1 MVPYKPHNWLASVP
15 SGLYVGGEVPS
26 GWDLLTFCLIAE
38 VTTMPIYE
46 YKCPQCGHQFEKI
59 VRGEDQPACPSCQH
73 AAPERLLSV
82 PGISTQKSRSYT
94 HGIARTKAK
103 AIKKEQDH
111 AQREY
116 ERNYIKDH
124 S

>member
-1 MVPYKPHNWLASVP
+1 
-15 SGLYVGGEVPS
+15 
-26 GWDLLTFCLIAE
+26 
-38 VTTMPIYE
+38 MPIYE
-46 YKCPQCGHQFEKI
+46 YKCRKCAHQFEKL
-59 VRGEDQPACPSCQH
+59 VRNADVPACPQC
-73 AAPERLLSV
+73 AAADCEKLLSLGAV
-82 PGISTQKSRSYT
+82 VSTQKSRART
-94 HGIARTKAK
+94 TAIARAKGK

>member
-1 MVPYKPHNWLASVP
+1 
-15 SGLYVGGEVPS
+15 
-26 GWDLLTFCLIAE
+26 
-38 VTTMPIYE
+38 MPIYE
-46 YKCPQCGHQFEKI
+46 YKCRKCSHEF
-59 VRGEDQPACPSCQH
+59 
-73 AAPERLLSV
+73 ERLIRKDTDV
-82 PGISTQKSRSYT
+82 PTCPECETAEVEKRLTLGAGISTTKSRNRVL
-94 HGIARTKAK
+94 GIARAKGK

>member
-1 MVPYKPHNWLASVP
+1 
-15 SGLYVGGEVPS
+15 
-26 GWDLLTFCLIAE
+26 
-38 VTTMPIYE
+38 MPIYE
-46 YKCPQCGHQFEKI
+46 YKCRKCSHEF
-59 VRGEDQPACPSCQH
+59 
-73 AAPERLLSV
+73 ERLIRKDEVPPCPECESAEVEKLLSLGAGV
-82 PGISTQKSRSYT
+82 STTKSRNRVLA
-94 HGIARTKAK
+94 IARAKGK

>member
-1 MVPYKPHNWLASVP
+1 
-15 SGLYVGGEVPS
+15 
-26 GWDLLTFCLIAE
+26 
-38 VTTMPIYE
+38 MPIYE
-46 YKCPQCGHQFEKI
+46 YKCRSCGNEFEKI
-59 VRGEDQPACPSCQH
+59 VRLGETPNCPSCQG
-73 AAPERLLSV
+73 AELERQFSA

-94 HGIARTKAK
+94 HGIARKRAD
-103 AIKKEQDH
+103 AIRKEQQH

>member
-1 MVPYKPHNWLASVP
+1 
-15 SGLYVGGEVPS
+15 
-26 GWDLLTFCLIAE
+26 
-38 VTTMPIYE
+38 MPIYE
-46 YKCPQCGHQFEKI
+46 YKCRKCSHEFERLI
-59 VRGEDQPACPSCQH
+59 RNNEVPACPEC
-73 AAPERLLSV
+73 AAADVERKLTLGA
-82 PGISTQKSRSYT
+82 GISTKKSRDRVL
-94 HGIARTKAK
+94 GIARAKGK

>member
-1 MVPYKPHNWLASVP
+1 
-15 SGLYVGGEVPS
+15 
-26 GWDLLTFCLIAE
+26 
-38 VTTMPIYE
+38 MPIHDFL
-46 YKCPQCGHQFEKI
+46 CRTCDHRFEKLVKLDEI
-59 VRGEDQPACPSCQH
+59 PACPLCQQKV
-73 AAPERLLSV
+73 ERLFSA
-82 PGISTQKSRSYT
+82 PAISTQKSRNYT
-94 HGIARTKAK
+94 HGIARRKAG

>member
-1 MVPYKPHNWLASVP
+1 
-15 SGLYVGGEVPS
+15 
-26 GWDLLTFCLIAE
+26 
-38 VTTMPIYE
+38 MPIYE
-46 YKCPQCGHQFEKI
+46 YKCRKCSHEFERL
-59 VRGEDQPACPSCQH
+59 VRNNEVPACPEC
-73 AAPERLLSV
+73 ADADVEKKLSLGA
-82 PGISTQKSRSYT
+82 GISTQKSRNRVL
-94 HGIARTKAK
+94 GIARAKGK

>member
-1 MVPYKPHNWLASVP
+1 
-15 SGLYVGGEVPS
+15 
-26 GWDLLTFCLIAE
+26 
-38 VTTMPIYE
+38 MPIYE
-46 YKCPQCGHQFEKI
+46 YRCTKCSHEFEKLVRHNDVPTCPQCASAEVAKK
-59 VRGEDQPACPSCQH
+59 
-73 AAPERLLSV
+73 LSLGAV
-82 PGISTQKSRSYT
+82 VSTTKSRART
-94 HGIARTKAK
+94 TAIARAKGK

>member
-1 MVPYKPHNWLASVP
+1 
-15 SGLYVGGEVPS
+15 
-26 GWDLLTFCLIAE
+26 
-38 VTTMPIYE
+38 MPIFE
-46 YKCPQCGHQFEKI
+46 FKCRQCSHQFETL
-59 VRGEDQPACPSCQH
+59 VRPNDTATCPSC
-73 AAPERLLSV
+73 ASADLEKLLSLA
-82 PGISTQKSRSYT
+82 GISTQKSRART
-94 HGIARTKAK
+94 TAIARAKGK

>member
-1 MVPYKPHNWLASVP
+1 
-15 SGLYVGGEVPS
+15 
-26 GWDLLTFCLIAE
+26 
-38 VTTMPIYE
+38 MPIYDFH
-46 YKCPQCGHQFEKI
+46 CHPCNHRFEKLVKLDEI
-59 VRGEDQPACPSCQH
+59 PACPLCQQQV
-73 AAPERLLSV
+73 ERLFSA
-82 PGISTQKSRSYT
+82 PAISTQKSRNYT
-94 HGIARTKAK
+94 HGIARRKAG

>member
-1 MVPYKPHNWLASVP
+1 
-15 SGLYVGGEVPS
+15 
-26 GWDLLTFCLIAE
+26 
-38 VTTMPIYE
+38 MPIYE
-46 YKCPQCGHQFEKI
+46 YKCRSCHHQFEKL
-59 VRGEDQPACPSCQH
+59 VKAGETPVCPACQQSE
-73 AAPERLLSV
+73 PERLFSP
-82 PGISTQKSRSYT
+82 PGISTQKSRNYT
-94 HGIARTKAK
+94 HGIARRKAN

>member
-1 MVPYKPHNWLASVP
+1 
-15 SGLYVGGEVPS
+15 
-26 GWDLLTFCLIAE
+26 
-38 VTTMPIYE
+38 MPIYE
-46 YKCPQCGHQFEKI
+46 YKCRKCSHEF
-59 VRGEDQPACPSCQH
+59 
-73 AAPERLLSV
+73 ERLIRKDEV
-82 PGISTQKSRSYT
+82 PPCPECQAADVEKKLTLGAGVSTTKSRNRVLA
-94 HGIARTKAK
+94 IARAKGK